1 MKDAGK
7 KKEEDDELDRIA
19 KTSVSL
25 ERKDYIALAIAA
37 VETIFLPLVILAI
50 IIFVVLLM
58 LRW

>member
-1 MKDAGK
+1 MKDAEK
-7 KKEEDDELDRIA
+7 KKEEEDELDRIA
-19 KTSVSL
+19 KASVSL

>member
-1 MKDAGK
+1 MKDAEK
-7 KKEEDDELDRIA
+7 KKEEEDELDRIA
-19 KTSVSL
+19 KASVSL

-37 VETIFLPLVILAI
+37 VETIFLPLIILAI